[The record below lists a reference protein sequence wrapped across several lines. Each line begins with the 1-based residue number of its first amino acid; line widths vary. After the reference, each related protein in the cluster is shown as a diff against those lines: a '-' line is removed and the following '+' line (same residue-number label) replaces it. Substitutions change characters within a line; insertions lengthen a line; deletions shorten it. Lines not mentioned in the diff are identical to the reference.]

1 MKKSVFFLTLLLC
14 LSLIFPGAHAEDT
27 YVPGERMR
35 SLVSSALE
43 AGQLVGGEA
52 HFSLTLPDS
61 MLPDDEEGRAQFDAL
76 AEVIQGVSLAGGMG
90 RLDDGYRVELG
101 GAYTAPSGD
110 NVYVTG
116 AANLTAD
123 GLSLESNLI
132 EGERLSIRW
141 ETLLEM
147 LGLSENEIDA
157 LLSLPTTDWDSAL
170 NELNDELAQA
180 AETFGKLADPYL
192 VTLADFAAT
201 LNIQQRRNVEA
212 ENGYPAVEN
221 EISITC
227 TAEELSRLLH
237 SLADQVEK
245 DTALRPYLEQLIQNC
260 DLTVTDGDSETTHV
274 MSVSEFCDEMRQF
287 ADVLAETDGSLGIL
301 LGYNDDGLPF
311 YLTLALSDGETLDAL
326 AFQMLPGE
334 TEDTC
339 VFTLRALES
348 DGDSANTLLDTALTL
363 TLDPDDKQVYAAELN
378 VQSEDFTLYFAM
390 DSSAVT
396 TEDSLPGYRL
406 SLSMNSATA
415 VDSGT
420 ALTVYTGDGLHA
432 LTAAGGEQTTYAAN
446 IDIYADTTDSLL
458 GSAKIESGLSL
469 EPDENSLVGRFY
481 LDEAFTADDGTL
493 SFGTDVALSSWNYDA
508 AETDALR
515 ETMFETATGEELAAL
530 QNRFVQSAQQK
541 LFALLSLVPQE
552 VLQML
557 NERFHRFGRP
567 DPLDRTPVF
576 LMIIRFLP
584 ARSLECRDAPP
595 AWKRRSAC
603 AFCRSDEAD

>member
-76 AEVIQGVSLAGGMG
+76 ADVIQGVSLAGGMG

-274 MSVSEFCDEMRQF
+274 MSVSEFCDETRQF

-301 LGYNDDGLPF
+301 LGYDDDGLPF

-530 QNRFVQSAQQK
+530 QNRFAQSAQQK

-557 NERFHRFGRP
+557 N
-567 DPLDRTPVF
+567 
-576 LMIIRFLP
+576 
-584 ARSLECRDAPP
+584 
-595 AWKRRSAC
+595 
-603 AFCRSDEAD
+603 

>member
-61 MLPDDEEGRAQFDAL
+61 MLPDDEESRAQFDAL

-170 NELNDELAQA
+170 NELNDELSQA

-245 DTALRPYLEQLIQNC
+245 DTALRPYLEQLIKNC

-274 MSVSEFCDEMRQF
+274 MSVSEFCDETRQF

-301 LGYNDDGLPF
+301 LGYDDDGLPF

-557 NERFHRFGRP
+557 N
-567 DPLDRTPVF
+567 
-576 LMIIRFLP
+576 
-584 ARSLECRDAPP
+584 
-595 AWKRRSAC
+595 
-603 AFCRSDEAD
+603 

>member
-52 HFSLTLPDS
+52 YFSLTLPDS

-274 MSVSEFCDEMRQF
+274 MSVSEFCDETRQF

-311 YLTLALSDGETLDAL
+311 YLTLALSDGETMDAL

-420 ALTVYTGDGLHA
+420 ALTVYTGDGLCA

-557 NERFHRFGRP
+557 N
-567 DPLDRTPVF
+567 
-576 LMIIRFLP
+576 
-584 ARSLECRDAPP
+584 
-595 AWKRRSAC
+595 
-603 AFCRSDEAD
+603 

>member
-14 LSLIFPGAHAEDT
+14 LSLILPGAHAEDT

-201 LNIQQRRNVEA
+201 LNIQQRRDVEA

-274 MSVSEFCDEMRQF
+274 MSVSEFCDETRQF

-301 LGYNDDGLPF
+301 LGYDDDGLPF

-420 ALTVYTGDGLHA
+420 ALTVYTGDGLCA

-469 EPDENSLVGRFY
+469 EPDENSLAGRFY

-530 QNRFVQSAQQK
+530 QNRFAQSAQQK

-557 NERFHRFGRP
+557 N
-567 DPLDRTPVF
+567 
-576 LMIIRFLP
+576 
-584 ARSLECRDAPP
+584 
-595 AWKRRSAC
+595 
-603 AFCRSDEAD
+603 

>member
-123 GLSLESNLI
+123 GLSLESSLI

-260 DLTVTDGDSETTHV
+260 DLTVTDDDSETTHV
-274 MSVSEFCDEMRQF
+274 MSVSEFCDETRQF

-348 DGDSANTLLDTALTL
+348 NGDSANTLLDTALTL

-378 VQSEDFTLYFAM
+378 VQSEGFTLYFAM

-420 ALTVYTGDGLHA
+420 ALTVYTGDGLCA

-530 QNRFVQSAQQK
+530 QNRFAQSAQQK

-557 NERFHRFGRP
+557 N
-567 DPLDRTPVF
+567 
-576 LMIIRFLP
+576 
-584 ARSLECRDAPP
+584 
-595 AWKRRSAC
+595 
-603 AFCRSDEAD
+603 

>member
-201 LNIQQRRNVEA
+201 LNIQQRRDVEA

-274 MSVSEFCDEMRQF
+274 MSVSEFCDETRQF

-432 LTAAGGEQTTYAAN
+432 LTAAGGEQTTYAAK

-530 QNRFVQSAQQK
+530 QNRFAQSAQQK
-541 LFALLSLVPQE
+541 LFALLSLIPQE

-557 NERFHRFGRP
+557 N
-567 DPLDRTPVF
+567 
-576 LMIIRFLP
+576 
-584 ARSLECRDAPP
+584 
-595 AWKRRSAC
+595 
-603 AFCRSDEAD
+603 

>member
-260 DLTVTDGDSETTHV
+260 DLTVTDDDSETTHV
-274 MSVSEFCDEMRQF
+274 MSVSEFCDETRQF

-334 TEDTC
+334 NEDTC

-530 QNRFVQSAQQK
+530 QNRFAQSAQQK

-557 NERFHRFGRP
+557 N
-567 DPLDRTPVF
+567 
-576 LMIIRFLP
+576 
-584 ARSLECRDAPP
+584 
-595 AWKRRSAC
+595 
-603 AFCRSDEAD
+603 

>member
-274 MSVSEFCDEMRQF
+274 MSVSEFCDETRQF

-301 LGYNDDGLPF
+301 LGYDDDGLPF

-420 ALTVYTGDGLHA
+420 ALTVYTGDGLCA

-458 GSAKIESGLSL
+458 GSAKIKSGLSL

-530 QNRFVQSAQQK
+530 QNRFAQSTQQK

-557 NERFHRFGRP
+557 N
-567 DPLDRTPVF
+567 
-576 LMIIRFLP
+576 
-584 ARSLECRDAPP
+584 
-595 AWKRRSAC
+595 
-603 AFCRSDEAD
+603 

>member
-141 ETLLEM
+141 KTLLEM

-274 MSVSEFCDEMRQF
+274 MSVSEFCDETRQF
-287 ADVLAETDGSLGIL
+287 ADALAETDGSLGIL

-420 ALTVYTGDGLHA
+420 ALTVYTGDGLRA

-508 AETDALR
+508 AETDALH

-530 QNRFVQSAQQK
+530 QNRFAQSAQQK

-557 NERFHRFGRP
+557 N
-567 DPLDRTPVF
+567 
-576 LMIIRFLP
+576 
-584 ARSLECRDAPP
+584 
-595 AWKRRSAC
+595 
-603 AFCRSDEAD
+603 

>member
-274 MSVSEFCDEMRQF
+274 MSVSEFCDETRQF
-287 ADVLAETDGSLGIL
+287 ADALAETDGSLGIL
-301 LGYNDDGLPF
+301 LGYDDDGLPF
-311 YLTLALSDGETLDAL
+311 YLTLALSDGETMDAL

-415 VDSGT
+415 VVSGT
-420 ALTVYTGDGLHA
+420 ALTVYTGDGLCA

-557 NERFHRFGRP
+557 N
-567 DPLDRTPVF
+567 
-576 LMIIRFLP
+576 
-584 ARSLECRDAPP
+584 
-595 AWKRRSAC
+595 
-603 AFCRSDEAD
+603 

>member
-14 LSLIFPGAHAEDT
+14 LSLILPGAHAEDT

-201 LNIQQRRNVEA
+201 LNIQQRRDVEA

-274 MSVSEFCDEMRQF
+274 MSVSEFCDETRQF

-311 YLTLALSDGETLDAL
+311 YLTLALSDGETMDAL

-530 QNRFVQSAQQK
+530 QNRFAQSAQQK

-557 NERFHRFGRP
+557 N
-567 DPLDRTPVF
+567 
-576 LMIIRFLP
+576 
-584 ARSLECRDAPP
+584 
-595 AWKRRSAC
+595 
-603 AFCRSDEAD
+603 

>member
-76 AEVIQGVSLAGGMG
+76 AEVVQGVSLAGGMG

-157 LLSLPTTDWDSAL
+157 LLSLPTTDWDSTL

-274 MSVSEFCDEMRQF
+274 MSVSEFCDETRQF

-301 LGYNDDGLPF
+301 LGYDDDGLPF

-420 ALTVYTGDGLHA
+420 ALTVYTGDGLCA

-530 QNRFVQSAQQK
+530 QNRFAQSAQQK

-557 NERFHRFGRP
+557 N
-567 DPLDRTPVF
+567 
-576 LMIIRFLP
+576 
-584 ARSLECRDAPP
+584 
-595 AWKRRSAC
+595 
-603 AFCRSDEAD
+603 

>member
-201 LNIQQRRNVEA
+201 LNIQQHRNVEA

-274 MSVSEFCDEMRQF
+274 MSVSEFCDETRQF

-420 ALTVYTGDGLHA
+420 ALTVYTGDGLCA

-469 EPDENSLVGRFY
+469 EPDENSLVGRFC

-557 NERFHRFGRP
+557 N
-567 DPLDRTPVF
+567 
-576 LMIIRFLP
+576 
-584 ARSLECRDAPP
+584 
-595 AWKRRSAC
+595 
-603 AFCRSDEAD
+603 

>member
-14 LSLIFPGAHAEDT
+14 LSLILPGAHAEDT

-147 LGLSENEIDA
+147 LGLSENEIDT

-201 LNIQQRRNVEA
+201 LNIQQRRDVEA

-274 MSVSEFCDEMRQF
+274 MSVSEFCDETRQF

-481 LDEAFTADDGTL
+481 LDEAFTADDGIL

-530 QNRFVQSAQQK
+530 QNRFAQSAQQK
-541 LFALLSLVPQE
+541 LFALLSLIPQE

-557 NERFHRFGRP
+557 N
-567 DPLDRTPVF
+567 
-576 LMIIRFLP
+576 
-584 ARSLECRDAPP
+584 
-595 AWKRRSAC
+595 
-603 AFCRSDEAD
+603 

>member
-201 LNIQQRRNVEA
+201 LNIQQRRDVEA

-274 MSVSEFCDEMRQF
+274 MSVSEFCDETHQF

-301 LGYNDDGLPF
+301 LGYDDDGLPF

-420 ALTVYTGDGLHA
+420 ALTVYTGDGLCA

-530 QNRFVQSAQQK
+530 QNRFAQSAQQK

-557 NERFHRFGRP
+557 N
-567 DPLDRTPVF
+567 
-576 LMIIRFLP
+576 
-584 ARSLECRDAPP
+584 
-595 AWKRRSAC
+595 
-603 AFCRSDEAD
+603 

>member
-201 LNIQQRRNVEA
+201 LNIQQRRDVEA

-274 MSVSEFCDEMRQF
+274 MSVSEFCDETRQF

-311 YLTLALSDGETLDAL
+311 YLTLAVSDGETLDAL

-508 AETDALR
+508 AETDTLR

-557 NERFHRFGRP
+557 N
-567 DPLDRTPVF
+567 
-576 LMIIRFLP
+576 
-584 ARSLECRDAPP
+584 
-595 AWKRRSAC
+595 
-603 AFCRSDEAD
+603 

>member
-61 MLPDDEEGRAQFDAL
+61 ILPDDEEGRAQFDAL

-201 LNIQQRRNVEA
+201 LNIQQRRDVEA

-274 MSVSEFCDEMRQF
+274 MSVSEFCDETRQF

-301 LGYNDDGLPF
+301 LGYDDDGLPF

-469 EPDENSLVGRFY
+469 EPDENSLVGCFY

-515 ETMFETATGEELAAL
+515 ETMFETATGEELAAPAKPL
-530 QNRFVQSAQQK
+530 RS
-541 LFALLSLVPQE
+541 
-552 VLQML
+552 
-557 NERFHRFGRP
+557 ERPAKAVCPSF
-567 DPLDRTPVF
+567 
-576 LMIIRFLP
+576 
-584 ARSLECRDAPP
+584 ARSAGSFADAELTLQTLRASFP
-595 AWKRRSAC
+595 
-603 AFCRSDEAD
+603 

>member
-147 LGLSENEIDA
+147 LGLSENEMDA

-201 LNIQQRRNVEA
+201 LNIQQRRDVEA

-274 MSVSEFCDEMRQF
+274 MSVSEFCDETRQF

-301 LGYNDDGLPF
+301 LGYDDDGLPF

-420 ALTVYTGDGLHA
+420 ALTVYTGDGLRA
-432 LTAAGGEQTTYAAN
+432 LTAAGGEQTTYAVN

-469 EPDENSLVGRFY
+469 EPDENSLAGRFY

-530 QNRFVQSAQQK
+530 QNRFAQSAQ
-541 LFALLSLVPQE
+541 
-552 VLQML
+552 
-557 NERFHRFGRP
+557 
-567 DPLDRTPVF
+567 
-576 LMIIRFLP
+576 
-584 ARSLECRDAPP
+584 
-595 AWKRRSAC
+595 
-603 AFCRSDEAD
+603 

>member
-61 MLPDDEEGRAQFDAL
+61 MLPDDEEGCAQFDAL

-201 LNIQQRRNVEA
+201 LNIQQRRDVEA

-274 MSVSEFCDEMRQF
+274 MSVSEFCDETRQF

-301 LGYNDDGLPF
+301 LGYDDDGLPF
-311 YLTLALSDGETLDAL
+311 YLTLALSDGETMDAL

-420 ALTVYTGDGLHA
+420 ALTVYTGDGLCA

-515 ETMFETATGEELAAL
+515 ETMFETASGEELAAL
-530 QNRFVQSAQQK
+530 QNRFAQSAQQK

-557 NERFHRFGRP
+557 N
-567 DPLDRTPVF
+567 
-576 LMIIRFLP
+576 
-584 ARSLECRDAPP
+584 
-595 AWKRRSAC
+595 
-603 AFCRSDEAD
+603 

>member
-201 LNIQQRRNVEA
+201 LNIQQRRDVEA

-274 MSVSEFCDEMRQF
+274 MSVSEFCDETRQF

-481 LDEAFTADDGTL
+481 LNEAFTADDGTL

-530 QNRFVQSAQQK
+530 QNRFAQSAQQK

-557 NERFHRFGRP
+557 N
-567 DPLDRTPVF
+567 
-576 LMIIRFLP
+576 
-584 ARSLECRDAPP
+584 
-595 AWKRRSAC
+595 
-603 AFCRSDEAD
+603 

>member
-201 LNIQQRRNVEA
+201 LNIQQHRNVEA

-260 DLTVTDGDSETTHV
+260 GLTVTDGDSETTHV
-274 MSVSEFCDEMRQF
+274 MSVSEFCDETRQF

-420 ALTVYTGDGLHA
+420 ALTVYTGDGLRA

-557 NERFHRFGRP
+557 N
-567 DPLDRTPVF
+567 
-576 LMIIRFLP
+576 
-584 ARSLECRDAPP
+584 
-595 AWKRRSAC
+595 
-603 AFCRSDEAD
+603 

>member
-201 LNIQQRRNVEA
+201 LNIQQRRDVEA
-212 ENGYPAVEN
+212 ENGYPTVEN

-274 MSVSEFCDEMRQF
+274 MSVSEFCDETRQF

-420 ALTVYTGDGLHA
+420 ALTVYTGDGLRA

-530 QNRFVQSAQQK
+530 QNRFAQSAQQK

-557 NERFHRFGRP
+557 N
-567 DPLDRTPVF
+567 
-576 LMIIRFLP
+576 
-584 ARSLECRDAPP
+584 
-595 AWKRRSAC
+595 
-603 AFCRSDEAD
+603 

>member
-274 MSVSEFCDEMRQF
+274 MSVSEFCDETRQF

-301 LGYNDDGLPF
+301 LGYDDDGLPF

-339 VFTLRALES
+339 IFTLRALES

-363 TLDPDDKQVYAAELN
+363 TLDPDDRQVYAAELN

-420 ALTVYTGDGLHA
+420 ALTVYTGDGLCA

-530 QNRFVQSAQQK
+530 QNRFAQSAQQK

-557 NERFHRFGRP
+557 N
-567 DPLDRTPVF
+567 
-576 LMIIRFLP
+576 
-584 ARSLECRDAPP
+584 
-595 AWKRRSAC
+595 
-603 AFCRSDEAD
+603 

>member
-147 LGLSENEIDA
+147 LGLSENEIDT

-201 LNIQQRRNVEA
+201 LNIQQRRDVEA

-260 DLTVTDGDSETTHV
+260 GLTVTDGDSETTHV
-274 MSVSEFCDEMRQF
+274 MSVSEFCDETRQF

-301 LGYNDDGLPF
+301 LGYDDDGLPF
-311 YLTLALSDGETLDAL
+311 YLTLALSDGETLDAF

-378 VQSEDFTLYFAM
+378 VQSEDFTLCFAM

-420 ALTVYTGDGLHA
+420 ALTVYTGDGLCA

-530 QNRFVQSAQQK
+530 QNRFAQSAQQK

-557 NERFHRFGRP
+557 N
-567 DPLDRTPVF
+567 
-576 LMIIRFLP
+576 
-584 ARSLECRDAPP
+584 
-595 AWKRRSAC
+595 
-603 AFCRSDEAD
+603 

>member
-180 AETFGKLADPYL
+180 AETFGKMADPYL

-274 MSVSEFCDEMRQF
+274 MSVSEFCDETRQF

-311 YLTLALSDGETLDAL
+311 YLTLALSDGETMDAL

-378 VQSEDFTLYFAM
+378 VQSEGFTLYFAM

-406 SLSMNSATA
+406 SLSMNNATA

-420 ALTVYTGDGLHA
+420 ALTVYTGDGLCA

-493 SFGTDVALSSWNYDA
+493 SFDTDVALSSWNYDA

-530 QNRFVQSAQQK
+530 QNRFAQSAQQK

-557 NERFHRFGRP
+557 N
-567 DPLDRTPVF
+567 
-576 LMIIRFLP
+576 
-584 ARSLECRDAPP
+584 
-595 AWKRRSAC
+595 
-603 AFCRSDEAD
+603 

>member
-201 LNIQQRRNVEA
+201 LNIQQRRDVEA

-260 DLTVTDGDSETTHV
+260 GLTVTDGDSETTHV
-274 MSVSEFCDEMRQF
+274 MSVSEFCDETRQF
-287 ADVLAETDGSLGIL
+287 ADALAETDGSLGIL
-301 LGYNDDGLPF
+301 LGYDDDGLPF
-311 YLTLALSDGETLDAL
+311 YLTLALSDGETLDVL

-334 TEDTC
+334 TKDTC

-396 TEDSLPGYRL
+396 TEDSLPGYHL
-406 SLSMNSATA
+406 SLSMNTATA

-420 ALTVYTGDGLHA
+420 ALTVYTGDGLRA

-530 QNRFVQSAQQK
+530 QNRFAQSAQQK

-557 NERFHRFGRP
+557 N
-567 DPLDRTPVF
+567 
-576 LMIIRFLP
+576 
-584 ARSLECRDAPP
+584 
-595 AWKRRSAC
+595 
-603 AFCRSDEAD
+603 

>member
-227 TAEELSRLLH
+227 TAEELCRLLH

-274 MSVSEFCDEMRQF
+274 MSVSEFCDETRQF
-287 ADVLAETDGSLGIL
+287 ADALAETDGSLGIL
-301 LGYNDDGLPF
+301 LGYDDDGLPF

-334 TEDTC
+334 TENTC

-420 ALTVYTGDGLHA
+420 ALSVYTGDGLRA

-493 SFGTDVALSSWNYDA
+493 SFGTDVALSSWTYDA

-515 ETMFETATGEELAAL
+515 ETMFETATGEELATL
-530 QNRFVQSAQQK
+530 QNRFAQSAQQK

-557 NERFHRFGRP
+557 N
-567 DPLDRTPVF
+567 
-576 LMIIRFLP
+576 
-584 ARSLECRDAPP
+584 
-595 AWKRRSAC
+595 
-603 AFCRSDEAD
+603 

>member
-274 MSVSEFCDEMRQF
+274 MSVSEFCDETRQF

-301 LGYNDDGLPF
+301 LGYDDDGLPF
-311 YLTLALSDGETLDAL
+311 YLTLAVSDGETLDAL

-530 QNRFVQSAQQK
+530 QNRFAQSAQQK

-557 NERFHRFGRP
+557 N
-567 DPLDRTPVF
+567 
-576 LMIIRFLP
+576 
-584 ARSLECRDAPP
+584 
-595 AWKRRSAC
+595 
-603 AFCRSDEAD
+603 

>member
-274 MSVSEFCDEMRQF
+274 MSVSEFCDETRQF

-363 TLDPDDKQVYAAELN
+363 TLDPDDKQVYTAELN

-420 ALTVYTGDGLHA
+420 ALTVYTGDGLRA
-432 LTAAGGEQTTYAAN
+432 LTAAGGEQTPYAAN

-557 NERFHRFGRP
+557 N
-567 DPLDRTPVF
+567 
-576 LMIIRFLP
+576 
-584 ARSLECRDAPP
+584 
-595 AWKRRSAC
+595 
-603 AFCRSDEAD
+603 

>member
-201 LNIQQRRNVEA
+201 LNIQQHRNVEA

-274 MSVSEFCDEMRQF
+274 MSVSEFCDETRQF
-287 ADVLAETDGSLGIL
+287 ADALAETDGSLGIL
-301 LGYNDDGLPF
+301 LGYDDDGLPF

-378 VQSEDFTLYFAM
+378 VQSEDFTLSFAM

-530 QNRFVQSAQQK
+530 QNRFAQSAQQK

-557 NERFHRFGRP
+557 N
-567 DPLDRTPVF
+567 
-576 LMIIRFLP
+576 
-584 ARSLECRDAPP
+584 
-595 AWKRRSAC
+595 
-603 AFCRSDEAD
+603 

>member
-61 MLPDDEEGRAQFDAL
+61 MLPDDEESRAQFDAL

-170 NELNDELAQA
+170 NELNDELSQA

-274 MSVSEFCDEMRQF
+274 MSVSEFCDETRQF

-301 LGYNDDGLPF
+301 LGYDDDGLPF

-530 QNRFVQSAQQK
+530 QNRFAQSAQQK

-557 NERFHRFGRP
+557 N
-567 DPLDRTPVF
+567 
-576 LMIIRFLP
+576 
-584 ARSLECRDAPP
+584 
-595 AWKRRSAC
+595 
-603 AFCRSDEAD
+603 

>member
-201 LNIQQRRNVEA
+201 LNIQQRRDVEA

-274 MSVSEFCDEMRQF
+274 MSVSEFCDETRQF

-301 LGYNDDGLPF
+301 LGYDDDGLPF

-420 ALTVYTGDGLHA
+420 ALTVYTGDGLCA

-557 NERFHRFGRP
+557 N
-567 DPLDRTPVF
+567 
-576 LMIIRFLP
+576 
-584 ARSLECRDAPP
+584 
-595 AWKRRSAC
+595 
-603 AFCRSDEAD
+603 

>member
-61 MLPDDEEGRAQFDAL
+61 MLPDDEEDRAQFDAL

-201 LNIQQRRNVEA
+201 LNIQQRRDVEA

-274 MSVSEFCDEMRQF
+274 MSVSEFCDETRQF

-301 LGYNDDGLPF
+301 LGYDDDGLPF

-348 DGDSANTLLDTALTL
+348 DGDNANTLLDTALTL

-420 ALTVYTGDGLHA
+420 ALTVYTGDGLCA

-530 QNRFVQSAQQK
+530 QNRFAQSAQQK
-541 LFALLSLVPQE
+541 LFALLSLIPQE

-557 NERFHRFGRP
+557 N
-567 DPLDRTPVF
+567 
-576 LMIIRFLP
+576 
-584 ARSLECRDAPP
+584 
-595 AWKRRSAC
+595 
-603 AFCRSDEAD
+603 

>member
-274 MSVSEFCDEMRQF
+274 MSVSEFCDETRQF

-378 VQSEDFTLYFAM
+378 VQSEDFTLCFAM

-420 ALTVYTGDGLHA
+420 ALTVYTGDGLCA

-481 LDEAFTADDGTL
+481 LDEAFTSDDGTL

-515 ETMFETATGEELAAL
+515 EIMFETATGEELAAL
-530 QNRFVQSAQQK
+530 QNRFAQSAQQK

-557 NERFHRFGRP
+557 N
-567 DPLDRTPVF
+567 
-576 LMIIRFLP
+576 
-584 ARSLECRDAPP
+584 
-595 AWKRRSAC
+595 
-603 AFCRSDEAD
+603 

>member
-1 MKKSVFFLTLLLC
+1 MKKTHTLLLALFLC
-14 LSLIFPGAHAEDT
+14 LALVFPCALAEDA
-27 YVPGERMR
+27 YVSGQRTQ
-35 SLVSSALE
+35 ALIDAALD
-43 AGQLVGGEA
+43 AGQVVGGETR
-52 HFSLTLPDS
+52 LTFQLGDEILS
-61 MLPDDEEGRAQFDAL
+61 MLADDEESQTQLDAL
-76 AEVIQGVSLAGGMG
+76 MEVINGVRLAGGFG
-90 RLDDGYRVELG
+90 KLEDGYRVELG
-101 GAYTAPSGD
+101 GSYTAPSGD
-110 NVYVTG
+110 NVFVTA
-116 AANLTAD
+116 AANLTLD
-123 GLSLESNLI
+123 GVSIESNLI

-201 LNIQQRRNVEA
+201 LNIQQRRDVEA

-274 MSVSEFCDEMRQF
+274 MSVSEFCDETRQF

-339 VFTLRALES
+339 IFTLRALES

-420 ALTVYTGDGLHA
+420 ALTVYTGDGLCA

-530 QNRFVQSAQQK
+530 QNRFAQSAQQK

-557 NERFHRFGRP
+557 N
-567 DPLDRTPVF
+567 
-576 LMIIRFLP
+576 
-584 ARSLECRDAPP
+584 
-595 AWKRRSAC
+595 
-603 AFCRSDEAD
+603 

>member
-14 LSLIFPGAHAEDT
+14 LSLILPGAHAEDT

-201 LNIQQRRNVEA
+201 LNIQQRRDVEA

-260 DLTVTDGDSETTHV
+260 GLTVTDGDSETTHV
-274 MSVSEFCDEMRQF
+274 MSVSEFCDETRQF
-287 ADVLAETDGSLGIL
+287 ADALAETDGSLGIL
-301 LGYNDDGLPF
+301 LGYDDDGLPF

-396 TEDSLPGYRL
+396 TEDSLPGYHL

-420 ALTVYTGDGLHA
+420 ALTVYTGDGLCA

-530 QNRFVQSAQQK
+530 QNRFAQSAQQK

-557 NERFHRFGRP
+557 N
-567 DPLDRTPVF
+567 
-576 LMIIRFLP
+576 
-584 ARSLECRDAPP
+584 
-595 AWKRRSAC
+595 
-603 AFCRSDEAD
+603 

>member
-201 LNIQQRRNVEA
+201 LNIQQRRDVEA

-274 MSVSEFCDEMRQF
+274 MSVSEFCDETRQF

-396 TEDSLPGYRL
+396 TEDSLPGYHL
-406 SLSMNSATA
+406 SLSMNTATA

-420 ALTVYTGDGLHA
+420 ALTVYTGDGLRA

-481 LDEAFTADDGTL
+481 LDEALTADDGTL

-530 QNRFVQSAQQK
+530 QNRFAQSAQQK

-557 NERFHRFGRP
+557 N
-567 DPLDRTPVF
+567 
-576 LMIIRFLP
+576 
-584 ARSLECRDAPP
+584 
-595 AWKRRSAC
+595 
-603 AFCRSDEAD
+603 

>member
-201 LNIQQRRNVEA
+201 LNIQQRRDVEA

-274 MSVSEFCDEMRQF
+274 MSVSEFCDETRQF

-301 LGYNDDGLPF
+301 LGYDDDGLPF

-378 VQSEDFTLYFAM
+378 VQSEDFTLYFTM

-420 ALTVYTGDGLHA
+420 ALTVYTGDGLCA

-530 QNRFVQSAQQK
+530 QNRFAQSAQQK

-557 NERFHRFGRP
+557 N
-567 DPLDRTPVF
+567 
-576 LMIIRFLP
+576 
-584 ARSLECRDAPP
+584 
-595 AWKRRSAC
+595 
-603 AFCRSDEAD
+603 

>member
-90 RLDDGYRVELG
+90 RLGDGYRVELG

-201 LNIQQRRNVEA
+201 LNIQQRRDVEA

-274 MSVSEFCDEMRQF
+274 MSVSEFCDETRQF

-301 LGYNDDGLPF
+301 LGYDDDGLPF

-420 ALTVYTGDGLHA
+420 ALTVYTGDGLCA

-508 AETDALR
+508 VETDALR

-530 QNRFVQSAQQK
+530 QNRFAQSAQQK

-557 NERFHRFGRP
+557 N
-567 DPLDRTPVF
+567 
-576 LMIIRFLP
+576 
-584 ARSLECRDAPP
+584 
-595 AWKRRSAC
+595 
-603 AFCRSDEAD
+603 